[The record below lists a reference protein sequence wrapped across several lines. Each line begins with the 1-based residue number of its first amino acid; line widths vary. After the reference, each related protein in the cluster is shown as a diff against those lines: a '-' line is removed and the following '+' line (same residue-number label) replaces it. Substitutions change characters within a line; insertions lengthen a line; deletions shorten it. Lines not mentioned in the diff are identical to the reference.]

1 MSSRCN
7 PVQKI
12 HHLCSTSSEFLTLSL
27 NICNY
32 AASSSNILSRAGKF
46 PVDQKGEKLNLYH
59 LSSCWYYLGRQGPLH
74 SENRESPE
82 TEESCPLPV
91 HRGRPSVFMRNLAQ
105 LQVSP
110 CKAATCRVLM
120 VNQPPIT

>member
-1 MSSRCN
+1 MSSRFN

-82 TEESCPLPV
+82 TEESRPLPV
-91 HRGRPSVFMRNLAQ
+91 HREGLRFMRNLGQ

-110 CKAATCRVLM
+110 CKATTSRVLM